1 MAAVAGL
8 LLDRGAGLYRR
19 KSLFLLLAGPVG
31 SLSRRG
37 SVRCNGSNAVYDVVV
52 SGGGMVGAAMAA
64 ALGMRF
70 GNKPPLKAPRSLQ
83 ESLFI

>member
-19 KSLFLLLAGPVG
+19 KSLLLLAGPVG
-31 SLSRRG
+31 SLSRQG
-37 SVRCNGSNAVYDVVV
+37 SVRSNGSNAVYDVVV

-70 GNKPPLKAPRSLQ
+70 GNKPPLKAP
-83 ESLFI
+83 